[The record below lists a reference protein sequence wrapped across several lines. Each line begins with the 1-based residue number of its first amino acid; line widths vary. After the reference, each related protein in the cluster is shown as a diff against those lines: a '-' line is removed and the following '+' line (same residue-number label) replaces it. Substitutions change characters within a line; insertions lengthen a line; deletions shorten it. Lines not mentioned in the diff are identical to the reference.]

1 MAGEQELFSVKEIA
15 EKLGLSKDTIWR
27 RIREGVLPYYKLGRS
42 VRIRWADV
50 EEYLKRTR
58 K

>member
-1 MAGEQELFSVKEIA
+1 MAGEREFFSVKEIA

-27 RIREGVLPYYKLGRS
+27 RVREGVLPHHKLGRA

>member
-1 MAGEQELFSVKEIA
+1 MAEDKEFFSVKEVA
-15 EKLGLSKDTIWR
+15 GKLGVSKDTIWR
-27 RIREGVLPYYKLGRS
+27 RIRKGELPHHRVGRA
-42 VRIRWADV
+42 VRIRWIDV

>member
-1 MAGEQELFSVKEIA
+1 MAGEQELFSVKEVA
-15 EKLGLSKDTIWR
+15 AKLGVSKDTIWR
-27 RIREGVLPYYKLGRS
+27 RIRNGELPHHRIGRS

>member
-1 MAGEQELFSVKEIA
+1 MAGEQEFFSVKEVA
-15 EKLGLSKDTIWR
+15 ERLGVSKDTIWR
-27 RIREGVLPYYKLGRS
+27 RIREGVLHHHKLGRS
-42 VRIRWADV
+42 VRIRWTDV

>member
-1 MAGEQELFSVKEIA
+1 MAEEKEFFSVQEVA
-15 EKLGLSKDTIWR
+15 DKLGVSKDTIWR
-27 RIREGVLPYYKLGRS
+27 RIRAGELPHHKVGRA
-42 VRIRWADV
+42 VRIRWTDV

>member
-1 MAGEQELFSVKEIA
+1 MAGDQEFYSVRGVA
-15 EKLGLSKDTIWR
+15 EKLGVSKDTIWR
-27 RIREGVLPYYKLGRS
+27 RIRAGELPHHKIGRS